1 MITTQFAQK
10 FAQEWVDAWNSH
22 NLDRIM
28 SLCADDIEVTSP
40 FIADL
45 AQEQSGTLKGKE
57 NIRVYWA
64 KALERYSDLRLKLI
78 EVMLGVESIVVC
90 HQGVSGKG
98 VAEVFYFDGN
108 NQVLRDIAHY
118 SS

>member
-1 MITTQFAQK
+1 MITTQFAQE
-10 FAQEWVDAWNSH
+10 FAQQWIDAWNSH
-22 NLDRIM
+22 HLDRIM
-28 SLCADDIEVTSP
+28 SLCANDIEVTSP

-45 AQEQSGTLKGKE
+45 AQEQSGILKGKE

-64 KALERYSDLRLKLI
+64 KALERYPDLHMKLI
-78 EVMLGVESIVVC
+78 EVMLGVESIVVY

-108 NQVLRDIAHY
+108 HQVLQDIAHY
-118 SS
+118 TS

>member
-1 MITTQFAQK
+1 MITIQFAQK

-40 FIADL
+40 FIATL
-45 AQEQSGTLKGKE
+45 VHKQGGTLKGKE
-57 NIRVYWA
+57 NIRAYWA
-64 KALERYSDLRLKLI
+64 KALERYSDLRMTLI

-90 HQGVSGKG
+90 HQGVHGKG

-108 NQVLRDIAHY
+108 NLVLRDIAHY